1 MWHSLRFRLLMA
13 TILVVLV
20 AVSFTSLVASNTTAG
35 TFRHFV
41 GHNREERIQ
50 RFATVLGAVYA
61 QAQNWEMAQPMAE
74 GIGTLVDARMVIA
87 DVNGQVVGDSGREL
101 VGTTVGVNWPAPQA
115 DVVVDGMMV
124 GRLYL
129 NPTGGSQVADIA
141 FMRTVNRSIVLGALI
156 GSLVAVI
163 VMLAISHRIT
173 QPVERLTAAAHQME
187 KGDLTAR
194 VNVQSSDEIGQL
206 ARAFNAMADGLARQ
220 EQLRRNMVSDVAHE
234 LRTPLTNI
242 RGYLEAAQDGVMP
255 LDAALVDNLH
265 EEAMLLNRLA
275 DDLQELALAEAG
287 QLRLERQPIN
297 VGDVAQAAVE
307 AVRPQAEARD
317 LRFSLDMPPD
327 LLIEA
332 DAHRVAQVL
341 RNLLNNAMDFTPR
354 GGRITIVAQREGA
367 FVHTEVRDTG
377 PGIAPEHLPFVFERF
392 YRADKSRARTTG
404 GAGLGLAIIR
414 QLIEAQGGRVWV
426 NSTLGV
432 GSAFGFALPISGGA
446 QDAV

>member
-1 MWHSLRFRLLMA
+1 MWRSLRFRLLMA

-20 AVSFTSLVASNTTAG
+20 AVSFTSLIASSTTAG

-41 GHNREERIQ
+41 RHDREDRIQ

-61 QAQNWEMAQPMAE
+61 QAQSWEMAQPMAE
-74 GIGTLVDARMVIA
+74 GIGTLVDARIVVA
-87 DVNGQVVGDSGREL
+87 DVNGNVVGDSGREL
-101 VGTTVGVNWPAPQA
+101 VGKTVGANWPAPLV
-115 DVVVDGMMV
+115 DVAVDGVTV

-129 NPTGGSQVADIA
+129 NPTGGPQVADMA

-163 VMLAISHRIT
+163 VMLAISHRII

-206 ARAFNAMADGLARQ
+206 ARAFNAMANGLARQ

-242 RGYLEAAQDGVMP
+242 RGYLEAVQDGVMP
-255 LDAALVDNLH
+255 LDTALADNLY

-287 QLRLERQPIN
+287 QLRLERQPVDI
-297 VGDVAQAAVE
+297 GEMAQAAAE
-307 AVRPQAEARD
+307 AVRPQVDARG
-317 LRFSLDMPPD
+317 LRLSLDMPPG
-327 LLIEA
+327 LWVEA

-354 GGRITIVAQREGA
+354 GGQITIAARREGA
-367 FVHTEVRDTG
+367 FVCMEVRDTG
-377 PGIAPEHLPFVFERF
+377 PGIAPEHLPYVFERF

-404 GAGLGLAIIR
+404 GAGLGLAIVK
-414 QLIEAQGGRVWV
+414 QLIEVQGGRVWV
-426 NSTLGV
+426 NSTLGA
-432 GSAFGFALPISGGA
+432 GSAFGFALPILVHA
-446 QDAV
+446 